1 MSMAAKD
8 WQSAFT
14 TATIATANTISFHRT
29 YLEINWRQPRQV
41 CLMMEQRQVGQ

>member
-14 TATIATANTISFHRT
+14 TATIAAANTISFCKT
-29 YLEINWRQPRQV
+29 YLEINRRQPRQV
-41 CLMMEQRQVGQ
+41 RLMME